1 VSYTCAIFF
10 RFLLTIST
18 EGFPVTTKLIQF
30 TLVAFVIFVGAHG
43 VTAQNCIRHVEMQ
56 GGFSVCI
63 PDSWTVREE
72 QNEKYKQIVGQPSDG
87 FTPNINFREETT
99 TMSLSSY
106 VAAGVKNIL
115 ASTEKLGA
123 TSIEPLGQSDF
134 TTEAGLRGI
143 RAVFQTMF
151 KGFLVRTIQY
161 YFDAGD
167 GRKFIITSTSL
178 DKNKEVFDRVF
189 DRNAKSF
196 RLN

>member
-1 VSYTCAIFF
+1 V
-10 RFLLTIST
+10 R
-18 EGFPVTTKLIQF
+18 TKLIQYW
-30 TLVAFVIFVGAHG
+30 LIAFVIFAVAQG
-43 VTAQNCIRHVEMQ
+43 VAAQNCIRHVEMQ

-63 PDSWTVREE
+63 PDSWTVRDA
-72 QNEKYKQIVGQPSDG
+72 QNEKFKQIFGQATDG

-99 TMSLSSY
+99 TTPLSSY
-106 VAAGVKNIL
+106 VAAGIRNIL

-134 TTEAGLRGI
+134 TTDSGLRGI
-143 RAVFQTMF
+143 RAVFQTLF
-151 KGFLVRTIQY
+151 KGHLVRTIQY
-161 YFDAGD
+161 YFDGGN
-167 GRKFIITSTSL
+167 GRKLIITSTSL

>member
-1 VSYTCAIFF
+1 MN
-10 RFLLTIST
+10 
-18 EGFPVTTKLIQF
+18 TKLRLILIVLV
-30 TLVAFVIFVGAHG
+30 TLIVAHG
-43 VTAQNCIRHVEMQ
+43 AAAQNCIRHVEMQ
-56 GGFSVCI
+56 GGFSVCV
-63 PDSWTVREE
+63 PDSWTVREA
-72 QNEKYKQIVGQPSDG
+72 QNEKYKQIFGQATDS
-87 FTPNINFREETT
+87 FTPNINFRDEVTT
-99 TMSLSSY
+99 SPLSDY

-134 TTEAGLRGI
+134 TTDSGLRGI

-151 KGFLVRTIQY
+151 KGYLVRTIQY
-161 YFDAGD
+161 YFDARD
-167 GRKFIITSTSL
+167 GRKLIVTSTSL

>member
-1 VSYTCAIFF
+1 M
-10 RFLLTIST
+10 
-18 EGFPVTTKLIQF
+18 TTKLIQF
-30 TLVAFVIFVGAHG
+30 VLVAFVIFVFAHG
-43 VTAQNCIRHVEMQ
+43 AAAQNCIRHVEMQ

-63 PDSWTVREE
+63 PDSWTVREA
-72 QNEKYKQIVGQPSDG
+72 QNERYKQLFGQATDG
-87 FTPNINFREETT
+87 FTPNINFRDETT
-99 TMSLSSY
+99 TTPLSSY
-106 VAAGVKNIL
+106 VAAGIRNIL

-134 TTEAGLRGI
+134 TTDSGLRGI

-151 KGFLVRTIQY
+151 KGYLVRTIQY
-161 YFDAGD
+161 YFDGGN
-167 GRKFIITSTSL
+167 GRKLIITSTSL